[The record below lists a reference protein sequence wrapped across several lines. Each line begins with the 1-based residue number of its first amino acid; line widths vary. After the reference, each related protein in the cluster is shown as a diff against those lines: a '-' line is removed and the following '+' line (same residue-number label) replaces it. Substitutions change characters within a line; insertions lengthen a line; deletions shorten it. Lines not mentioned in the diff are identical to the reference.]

1 LWFPLSNPYFISNM
15 GANLEFSS
23 GSAKYC
29 SQHMEISLQL
39 DALTHLHAIP
49 EPTKVNPLSLT
60 ISSDEGWLSSHL
72 TRLMYVCT

>member
-1 LWFPLSNPYFISNM
+1 
-15 GANLEFSS
+15 
-23 GSAKYC
+23 
-29 SQHMEISLQL
+29 MEISLQL

-72 TRLMYVCT
+72 TRLMYVCTWTCFYNIIDPRRI